1 MSEMRLF
8 AATAVV
14 ITVLSA
20 CSREPSRRMQSTDTA
35 IVTSPKR
42 AASKGSGS
50 HDVALRGEPL
60 PPGVKLESGATI
72 PNTDYVIRRVATPR
86 GGAIWLDSVSQDRVP
101 IRRAELT
108 LPPLATDERVMLASC
123 DVNGR
128 LDPFV
133 VAIVVSETNVRRLTK
148 VRQAWRANSEARR
161 FDLLPLAGIV
171 CEDPGS

>member
-1 MSEMRLF
+1 MRAVRLF
-8 AATAVV
+8 VAATLLAE
-14 ITVLSA
+14 LSA
-20 CSREPSRRMQSTDTA
+20 CSGDSPRGGESTDTA
-35 IVTSPKR
+35 IASPRR
-42 AASKGSGS
+42 AASAKSGTTGAAS
-50 HDVALRGEPL
+50 RGESL

-86 GGAIWLDSVSQDRVP
+86 GGAIWLDSVSQDHVP
-101 IRRAELT
+101 VRRAEMA

-133 VAIVVSETNVRRLTK
+133 VAIVVNETNVRRLTK